1 MQDNWQNFLV
11 QQTADIENEFGS
23 VIDHASD
30 IDTFTD
36 LSQFHVLA
44 IAGEDSGDFLHGQ
57 FASDVSALAV
67 NEVQQSSW
75 CNIKGRVIASFLL
88 YRSHDC
94 FYLVLEREL
103 TDIVIKRLRMFVL
116 RSRVSIDD
124 KSEDLIR
131 IGIRGEDTHNHLNQF
146 LESIP
151 ETSTISLLSMKD
163 NPVRSLIL
171 CPLEQAESLWQHLAE
186 KSIAVGRKLW
196 AMYDIRAGIAW
207 IGKSGSEEFLPQ
219 SLNMDLTGGLS
230 FDKGCY
236 PGQEIIAR
244 MHFRGKLKQRL
255 FFAQVS
261 INEAPA
267 AKTKLFVAELTQHI
281 GMVVN
286 SIMLENNK
294 CLMLAVLD
302 LEIDRSDIH
311 LNSVDG
317 PKIEVLTLPYSQDI

>member
-1 MQDNWQNFLV
+1 MQDNWQNFLL
-11 QQTADIENEFGS
+11 QQIANIEDGLE
-23 VIDHASD
+23 HASD
-30 IDTFTD
+30 DDTFTD

-57 FASDVSALAV
+57 FTSDVSSLAV
-67 NEVQQSSW
+67 NEVQQSNW

-94 FYLVLEREL
+94 YYLLLEREM

-131 IGIRGEDTHNHLNQF
+131 IGIRGETSHDHYYQF
-146 LESIP
+146 LEATP

-163 NPVRSLIL
+163 NPVRSVIL
-171 CPLEQAESLWQHLAE
+171 CPLEQAERLWQHLAE
-186 KSIAVGRKLW
+186 KSNAVGSKLW

-207 IGKSGSEEFLPQ
+207 VGQSGSEEFLPQ

-255 FFAQVS
+255 FLVQVS
-261 INEAPA
+261 VNETPP
-267 AKTKLFVAELTQHI
+267 AKTRLYVAELTQHV

-286 SIMLENNK
+286 SIMLENNI

-302 LEIDRSDIH
+302 LEINRSDIH